1 VLLAYFAFEQLHFS
15 QRQGWQLQVSPQAQ
29 RVTFAP
35 AHPQLVF
42 WHGHSF

>member
-1 VLLAYFAFEQLHFS
+1 VLLAYFAFEQLQVS
-15 QRQGWQLQVSPQAQ
+15 QRHGWQLQVSAQAQ

-35 AHPQLVF
+35 AQPQLVF